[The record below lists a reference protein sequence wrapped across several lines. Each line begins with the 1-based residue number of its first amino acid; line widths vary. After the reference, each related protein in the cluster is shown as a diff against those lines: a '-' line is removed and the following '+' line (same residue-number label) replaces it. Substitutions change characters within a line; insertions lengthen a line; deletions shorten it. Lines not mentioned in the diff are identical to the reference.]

1 MQGRLLF
8 SRFFAIIVVMNP
20 IRHLFLLSLCCLL
33 LVPAAPALGQEAED
47 GTISIEFEAADP
59 APAGDSAAAAN
70 ITADE
75 PVRVPREWTMLL
87 YAFAAVVIIL
97 SFASKGRSK
106 PPDS

>member
-1 MQGRLLF
+1 M
-8 SRFFAIIVVMNP
+8 VMNP
-20 IRHLFLLSLCCLL
+20 ARHFLLLFLLCLPML
-33 LVPAAPALGQEAED
+33 AAVPALAQDTDD
-47 GTISIEFEAADP
+47 GTISIEFEAAAETPP
-59 APAGDSAAAAN
+59 AEDSAAAAN
-70 ITADE
+70 ITADA